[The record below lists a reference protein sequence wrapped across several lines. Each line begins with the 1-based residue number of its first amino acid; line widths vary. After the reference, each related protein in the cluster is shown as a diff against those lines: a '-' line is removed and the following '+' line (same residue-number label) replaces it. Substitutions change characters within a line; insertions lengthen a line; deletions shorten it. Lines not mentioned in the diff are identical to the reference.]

1 MKPVSLLKSG
11 LWITYAT
18 FITRITAFLSSLI
31 LARLL
36 NPADFGVI
44 GIAYVFWS
52 FFMLFIQDTA
62 GTFIIYKG
70 TDSPKYVNTAYT
82 ISLLTGL
89 AFGLGMVG
97 LAPFIAIFF
106 NEASLTWILIAFSF
120 NLVLNAI
127 NCVQSSVMT
136 RQMQYQSL
144 ANISLF
150 VSAIR
155 LLCTAGAAFLGLG
168 YWSFVIGDAASLFA
182 SCVLTRYYARYRFR
196 LQIDP
201 EVRSEVLSFCLNSVG
216 SSFGL
221 YANFNLDNLTVG
233 KLLGSASLGYYS
245 LAYQLTAAIPS
256 ILSPVF
262 NQLGTPVFAQL
273 SSQDQEHTLHKVVER
288 VALLAAPICA
298 LFFLVF
304 DPQVVGFIF
313 GIKWIPISSLIP
325 GLMVFTYFRIVNSS
339 LYSMLVATGRPD
351 INAKVNL
358 AVAPVAVLSFIIG
371 AQKGGI
377 VGVSIAV
384 GLALGIGWTLYWWWF
399 SCRTM
404 NWSLKKFLISCFI
417 PFLLTLPAIA
427 ASYQLPLLIRPFTFS
442 LIYLICI
449 RCLTPKYFSIY
460 QEALSQFGRRLLKV
474 RPSS

>member
-1 MKPVSLLKSG
+1 MKPVSLLRSG

-36 NPADFGVI
+36 TPADFGVI

-70 TDSPKYVNTAYT
+70 LDVPKYVNTAYT

-89 AFGLGMVG
+89 AFGLAMAG

-106 NEASLTWILIAFSF
+106 NEASLTWILVAFSF
-120 NLVLNAI
+120 NLVLNSI

-150 VSAIR
+150 ASAVR
-155 LLCTAGAAFLGLG
+155 LLCTAISALLGSS
-168 YWSFVIGDAASLFA
+168 YWSFVIGDAASLFV
-182 SCVLTRYYARYRFR
+182 SCMLTRHYSRYKFV

-201 EVRSEVLSFCLNSVG
+201 EVRAEVLSFCLHSVG

-233 KLLGSASLGYYS
+233 KLLGSASLGYYN
-245 LAYQLTAAIPS
+245 LAYQLTTALPS
-256 ILSPVF
+256 IVSPIF
-262 NQLGTPVFAQL
+262 NQLGAPVFAEL
-273 SSQDQEHTLHKVVER
+273 SNADQESTLYKIVER

-298 LFFLVF
+298 LFYLVF
-304 DPQVVGFIF
+304 DPQVIEFIF
-313 GIKWIPISSLIP
+313 GAKWIPISSVIP
-325 GLMVFTYFRIVNSS
+325 GLIVFTYFRIVNSS
-339 LYSMLVATGRPD
+339 LYSMLVAKGRPD

-358 AVAPVAVLSFIIG
+358 AVAPVAVFSFIIS
-371 AQKGGI
+371 AQRGGI

-384 GLALGIGWTLYWWWF
+384 ALVLGIGWTLYWWWF
-399 SCRTM
+399 SCRIM
-404 NWSLKKFLISCFI
+404 NWSLKKFLFPCFI
-417 PFLLTLPAIA
+417 PILLSIPGIASSFAVPLLLKPFVFLLV
-427 ASYQLPLLIRPFTFS
+427 YLL
-442 LIYLICI
+442 CI
-449 RCLTPKYFSIY
+449 RLLMPKHFFQYRSV
-460 QEALSQFGRRLLKV
+460 LSHFANRLLKFRV
-474 RPSS
+474 GQ